1 VTTGPP
7 VGDQQ
12 PSGLTPFNEA
22 PDADAQTAL
31 TAVCAS
37 PRWVRE
43 VAAARPYASLDDL
56 VAHAAKVVLDLDEAE
71 LDAAIAAHPRIG
83 ARGAA
88 TSEESRREQSGV
100 ADADADVLMDIVDGN
115 RAYEER
121 FGHVYLVRATGRTAE
136 ELLAL
141 LRERLDNDPETER
154 AVVRRELAEINAL
167 RLQRLVQDADF
178 A

>member
-1 VTTGPP
+1 
-7 VGDQQ
+7 
-12 PSGLTPFNEA
+12 
-22 PDADAQTAL
+22 
-31 TAVCAS
+31 
-37 PRWVRE
+37 
-43 VAAARPYASLDDL
+43 
-56 VAHAAKVVLDLDEAE
+56 
-71 LDAAIAAHPRIG
+71 
-83 ARGAA
+83 
-88 TSEESRREQSGV
+88 
-100 ADADADVLMDIVDGN
+100 MDIVDGN